1 VVSRAFFNFLQ
12 KIIGDPCFCGNS
24 GRVVLD
30 QGLDFSSVNR
40 NSVTGAQTWS
50 LESSLYQWGLK
61 VRELPTNSFPMSFK
75 NGFGSSQA
83 AKVRRVGLQKVVLLS
98 QFLRRISTGRRWA
111 LRLWLPF
118 PDARPTSTGA
128 ARSSNQESHRDKE
141 FHRLRTG
148 VVSVHPTVW
157 LTGVLWMCNRCPRGE
172 SCRHNRTTDRLPHG
186 LLLGYRR
193 ALRSGM

>member
-1 VVSRAFFNFLQ
+1 MRAFFNFLQ
-12 KIIGDPCFCGNS
+12 KIIGDPCFFSNLGSREVGS
-24 GRVVLD
+24 GI
-30 QGLDFSSVNR
+30 DFSSGDR

-50 LESSLYQWGLK
+50 LELSLYQWGLK
-61 VRELPTNSFPMSFK
+61 VRELPTNSFSKSF
-75 NGFGSSQA
+75 NSGFGSSQA
-83 AKVRRVGLQKVVLLS
+83 TKVRRVGLQKVVLLS

-118 PDARPTSTGA
+118 PDARPTSTLA
-128 ARSSNQESHRDKE
+128 VRSSNQESHRDKE

-186 LLLGYRR
+186 LLLGCRR